1 VTLFDQDGRWVGD
14 IVNAPG
20 AADEKV
26 TIQVPA
32 DSVYV
37 IQVLS
42 DGDWTVEVQQ

>member
-1 VTLFDQDGRWVGD
+1 MVAPSLGNQL
-14 IVNAPG
+14 NAPG
-20 AADEKV
+20 AADQ
-26 TIQVPA
+26 TMTLQVPA